1 MWPGHRLWSPI
12 PWLCDSRRELAPS
25 EPVSSLEN
33 WAWMQGLASRNGVG
47 GGVIAMWDTG
57 LAPCACLAVA
67 SVGAIPCLSQVAPSH
82 TQPRH
87 SPQRFSS
94 SPPGQCRMPSHQR
107 EGLTQVPEEPHSS
120 PEHPSSTCR
129 ETEGDT
135 HQAEKPR
142 KPPALGTR
150 DSKPSPSILKGGDG
164 SLPTAYVKGSGADH
178 SSGESP
184 GFITSGQKWIPNLGS
199 RQQFPEPLP
208 HG

>member
-1 MWPGHRLWSPI
+1 MWPGPGLWSPI

-33 WAWMQGLASRNGVG
+33 WAWKQGSASRNGVG
-47 GGVIAMWDTG
+47 DGVIDMRDTG

-67 SVGAIPCLSQVAPSH
+67 SVGAPSH
-82 TQPRH
+82 QQPRH
-87 SPQRFSS
+87 LPQRFSS

-107 EGLTQVPEEPHSS
+107 EGLTQVPEEPHSN
-120 PEHPSSTCR
+120 PEHLSSTCR
-129 ETEGDT
+129 ETEGDA
-135 HQAEKPR
+135 HQAENPR

-150 DSKPSPSILKGGDG
+150 DSKPSPSMLKGGDG
-164 SLPTAYVKGSGADH
+164 SLPTAYVKGSRADH

-184 GFITSGQKWIPNLGS
+184 GFITSGQRRIPNLGS
-199 RQQFPEPLP
+199 RQPFPEPPP